1 MSNHTTLSEGDIKKL
16 AEMMAN
22 DPKVLDRLATKL
34 AEKVGDKLFE
44 AGFDLT
50 GINEA
55 LARIESKLEQHD
67 RRFDTLDHSIQ
78 DLRAKNQLHD
88 GEFRKI
94 HDRFDAIDDH
104 LGINTDQRKRDLRL
118 VD

>member
-1 MSNHTTLSEGDIKKL
+1 MANHTTETLSDEELERL
-16 AEMMAN
+16 AVMMAN
-22 DPKVLDRLATKL
+22 DPKALDRLATKL
-34 AEKVGDKLFE
+34 AEKVGAKLFE

-78 DLRAKNQLHD
+78 DLRAKNQLRD
-88 GEFRKI
+88 REFRKI
-94 HDRFDAIDDH
+94 NDRFDAIDNH
-104 LGINTDQRKRDLRL
+104 LGINTDTRRTA
-118 VD
+118 